1 MSTVGVAMEHALW
14 AGTAAASFAVL
25 LNVPIRA
32 LLPCSVTGLAGY
44 LARTM
49 LTSAGAANPVSA
61 SFLAA
66 DVVSL
71 LGVAFGRAFRAPAI
85 VFVIPGVIPLIPG
98 ALAFR
103 TIAGLMDVFDTAGS
117 MQEQALTAAGVAG
130 LRTIMVTA
138 ALAAGVAVPGM
149 ILRRRRPML

>member
-1 MSTVGVAMEHALW
+1 MSAVGVAMEDSLW
-14 AGTAAASFAVL
+14 AAAAATSFAVL
-25 LNVPIRA
+25 LNVPVRA
-32 LLPCSVTGLAGY
+32 LLPCTVTGLAGF
-44 LARTM
+44 LARTI
-49 LTSAGAANPVSA
+49 LTTAGAANPVSA

-71 LGVAFGRAFRAPAI
+71 LSVAFGRALRAPAI

-103 TIAGLMDVFDTAGS
+103 TVAGLLDVFDNAGS
-117 MQEQALTAAGVAG
+117 MQEHVLTAAAVAG

-149 ILRRRRPML
+149 ILRRRKPML